1 MSKNVDTSR
10 DNQSDRHFNNNNN
23 NYNNNFNNNYN
34 NYNNNQR
41 HRGRGERSF
50 PRSSNAINITKKD
63 LTISKDDN
71 DSTSSENLC
80 MICASRINYYAL
92 GVCNH
97 RVCHLCS
104 LRMRALYK
112 TKQCTY
118 CKTEQ
123 SKIIITRDSEKNFQ
137 DFEEN
142 ELSYHV
148 EEFEIHCDD
157 LQIYEEVVVLLRYNC
172 PDNDCE
178 EYFESGWHEIK
189 SHVRRGDPDKT
200 GFQGHPECEFC
211 KIGFYGKDELY
222 EHCRDKHEQCHIC
235 RAKGIQHQYYLNY
248 NTLEVHFKSV
258 HHLCSDPK
266 CLEKKFVVFPT
277 DIDLKIHEASK
288 HEVRRIE
295 TNFLVGD
302 PNLRRTRGRHISRE
316 RQSGYDYVLSTD
328 VSTNPLED
336 FSSYGTNIS
345 GARTPSPSTNNNNNQ
360 SYDNF
365 FPSLNAAKNLQSN
378 GSTTSR
384 INYSERV
391 KSSGFQNDSTIKKKV
406 NPSKSHSTTKV
417 GNSLS
422 SSHIASTS
430 TSSSPSAKGEM
441 SAFPPLTAYPPLKVN
456 NSSHLNYGEKA
467 KSNYVDSES
476 SSKHVS
482 FNQRV
487 HKHLSHDQKKIQE
500 YNSLSEAY
508 SNSHMTASEF
518 VISLYQLFDNKL
530 DIVGKVVPGFVASLE
545 SEEKKTEL
553 LTVWNDYKAT
563 NTESIQYPSLP
574 KNNQPQVSKSRIL
587 VIKSSSKSNSLAS
600 RNSIDKIVKS
610 SSNKNNSYKSST
622 TSPAVSTASSSNVEI
637 QSKSEVD
644 FPGLPPPSKQKSIKT
659 IQSTK
664 KIMTENNA
672 WGGSNAVKST
682 ESNKSIEISL
692 SERQLIMF
700 FIKTYNT
707 IPNNDGEFGK
717 QSSLLKA

>member
-1 MSKNVDTSR
+1 
-10 DNQSDRHFNNNNN
+10 
-23 NYNNNFNNNYN
+23 
-34 NYNNNQR
+34 
-41 HRGRGERSF
+41 
-50 PRSSNAINITKKD
+50 
-63 LTISKDDN
+63 
-71 DSTSSENLC
+71 
-80 MICASRINYYAL
+80 
-92 GVCNH
+92 
-97 RVCHLCS
+97 
-104 LRMRALYK
+104 MRALYK

-189 SHVRRGDPDKT
+189 SHVRRVHKALLCDICIEHKKYFTHEHVLYNQKELNIHCKEGDPDKT

-266 CLEKKFVVFPT
+266 CLEKKFVVEE
-277 DIDLKIHEASK
+277 HASNVTGQRAK

-316 RQSGYDYVLSTD
+316 RQVILSTD

-417 GNSLS
+417 GNSGGSSSNSNANTSSSSNLKGKTKYSNNNIEPTGLS

-622 TSPAVSTASSSNVEI
+622 TSPAI

-659 IQSTK
+659 IQ
-664 KIMTENNA
+664 
-672 WGGSNAVKST
+672 
-682 ESNKSIEISL
+682 